1 MAKNVSLDSVEPIL
15 AMAKQ
20 CSHATAP
27 HLPLLFKAKLDHQMS
42 DIFIVNVEGVV
53 AGAKAAV
60 VATVIPTVANKEEEK
75 QHEDLKEEVKK
86 MLVMAPSKS
95 LQKLDLINTIQRF
108 CVDYHF
114 AHEIEE
120 SLSYMYTHYEEWISE
135 VDGNDL
141 HAIALCFR
149 LLRQQGYYVS
159 CDAFRKFTDNQG
171 NFKKELVNDVHGMLS
186 LYEAAQYRV
195 HDEEILDEALN
206 FTITQLKL
214 ILPKL
219 SNSHL
224 AQQVSNALK
233 FSIKDGVVK
242 VETKKYISFY
252 QENHE
257 SCNQVLL
264 NFAKLDFNI
273 LQRLHKKKLCDITRW
288 NIDASEQLPSY
299 MKIIYRG
306 LVDVFNEV
314 EKELASEN
322 KSFLIDYCITEMKKV
337 SRAYF
342 QEAKWYHEKKVPAL
356 KQYIKNGIPSSGC
369 QLFATA
375 CCVGLGKVATKD
387 ALDWLASEPPILD
400 ALCNIGRLL
409 NDFTSHEMYYLVWD
423 VEHPEKHHDFGC
435 CGRFRPDGGV
445 EKKARICITRHF
457 NGYWISWQKVPELD
471 RDRMLEEFK
480 DEYMR
485 LVGVYH
491 SSQPPES
498 QGDSIPQH
506 VEEELW
512 VLQIGVIW
520 LPGSLDDF
528 STDDDMEDED
538 EFVDDDF

>member
-1 MAKNVSLDSVEPIL
+1 
-15 AMAKQ
+15 
-20 CSHATAP
+20 
-27 HLPLLFKAKLDHQMS
+27 
-42 DIFIVNVEGVV
+42 
-53 AGAKAAV
+53 
-60 VATVIPTVANKEEEK
+60 
-75 QHEDLKEEVKK
+75 

-95 LQKLDLINTIQRF
+95 LQKLDLINTIQSF

-114 AHEIEE
+114 AHEIKE
-120 SLSYMYTHYEEWISE
+120 SLSYMYTHYQEWISE

-159 CDAFRKFTDNQG
+159 CEYMT
-171 NFKKELVNDVHGMLS
+171 
-186 LYEAAQYRV
+186 
-195 HDEEILDEALN
+195 EEILDEALN

-233 FSIKDGVVK
+233 FSIKDGVVR
-242 VETKKYISFY
+242 VETRKYISFY

-273 LQRLHKKKLCDITRW
+273 LQRLHKKKLCDITRWWKELEVVKALPYVRDRLAELYFWSLGCYYEPHYSFGRKIITKFLFFTSIIDDIYGTLDELTLFAEAIERW

-387 ALDWLASEPPILD
+387 ALDW
-400 ALCNIGRLL
+400 
-409 NDFTSHEMYYLVWD
+409 
-423 VEHPEKHHDFGC
+423 
-435 CGRFRPDGGV
+435 FRPDGGV
-445 EKKARICITRHF
+445 GKKARICITRHF

-520 LPGSLDDF
+520 SDTTKAFLAIMLGVRPTLLTLDLQLI
-528 STDDDMEDED
+528 EK
-538 EFVDDDF
+538 